1 MVYFLAG
8 LAAAVATAF
17 LTVKKDA
24 LTVPAALE
32 AMVLILVSCWFGK
45 WFGLAYL
52 LIAYFSIALIDR
64 VLKKKTAGIF
74 SGINKKHGA
83 RDHIQVAANGFA
95 AFVCILLYRFTDHRA
110 FLIGFAVAIAQALAD
125 SVSSDVG
132 VLSKSAPVSICTFKP
147 VPRGLSGGVSLLGTL
162 SGLAACLFCGGI
174 YYLFFF
180 DLSGGLFV
188 VFFAF
193 IGCLADSIIGD
204 LLQEKFQCTVCQSLT
219 EKTDHCN
226 APATHVSGIR
236 HLYGKSGMQ
245 LPVGTFGCHLPD
257 LVTHPLSEN

>member
-83 RDHIQVAANGFA
+83 RDHIQVAANDHNLFFVQLMQIIAEGIIPLQTVVDSGQLPLGIGGVA
-95 AFVCILLYRFTDHRA
+95 GDEEKAFV
-110 FLIGFAVAIAQALAD
+110 
-125 SVSSDVG
+125 
-132 VLSKSAPVSICTFKP
+132 
-147 VPRGLSGGVSLLGTL
+147 
-162 SGLAACLFCGGI
+162 
-174 YYLFFF
+174 
-180 DLSGGLFV
+180 
-188 VFFAF
+188 
-193 IGCLADSIIGD
+193 
-204 LLQEKFQCTVCQSLT
+204 FQCNQTPFRIQFRYTDTVA
-219 EKTDHCN
+219 D
-226 APATHVSGIR
+226 R
-236 HLYGKSGMQ
+236 
-245 LPVGTFGCHLPD
+245 
-257 LVTHPLSEN
+257 